1 MSSENPLQDH
11 ITLYRVLEQSQQAWS
26 RLQEAFG
33 GPAAALAAGASGWRR
48 AGVSAARI
56 AAFESWQAGGEPEVD
71 ASIAL
76 TLAWLAE
83 APQRHLLTPEHAAY
97 PYLLKTIADPPPL
110 LFVRGDPVFLA
121 QPQVAI
127 VGTRNPSRGGEQLA
141 HDFAAELAGRGLVI
155 TSGMALGIDG
165 AAHQGAVDAKGI
177 TIAVLGTGPD
187 RMYPRTHLRL
197 AEQVLD
203 SGGLIISEYLPGTAP
218 LAPYFPRR
226 NRIISGLS
234 MGVLVVEAALKSGSL
249 ITARLDAEQGR
260 EVWALPGS
268 VHNPQTKG
276 CHTLIR
282 EGAKLVEEAAHILE
296 DIAPLLGNLRTDSRR
311 TPAPAAPEPSAPQAV
326 VLEALAW
333 ECRSLDW
340 LVEATGLPASD
351 LGSLLLELEL
361 DGQVAVVPGGYERV
375 AS

>member
-1 MSSENPLQDH
+1 MSSAHPLQDH
-11 ITLYRVLEQSQQAWS
+11 ITLYRLLEQSQQAWQ
-26 RLQEAFG
+26 RLLELYA
-33 GPAAALAAGASGWRR
+33 GPAEALAAGASGWRR
-48 AGVSAARI
+48 AGVPAAKLALYER
-56 AAFESWQAGGEPEVD
+56 WQGGGEPEVD
-71 ASIAL
+71 AAVAA
-76 TLAWLAE
+76 TLAWLVE
-83 APQRHLLTPEHAAY
+83 APNRHLVTAGHPAY

-110 LFVRGDPVFLA
+110 LFVRGDPAFLA

-155 TSGMALGIDG
+155 TSGLALGIDG
-165 AAHQGAVDAKGI
+165 AAHQGALSAKGV
-177 TIAVLGTGPD
+177 TIGVLGTGPD
-187 RMYPRTHLRL
+187 RLYPRAHLRL
-197 AEQVLD
+197 AEQMLD
-203 SGGLIISEYLPGTAP
+203 NAGLIISEYLPGTAP
-218 LAPYFPRR
+218 LAPNFPRR

-234 MGVLVVEAALKSGSL
+234 MGVLVVEAALQSGSL
-249 ITARLDAEQGR
+249 ITARLAAEQGR

-296 DIAPLLGNLRTDSRR
+296 DIGPLLGNLRPGSARA
-311 TPAPAAPEPSAPQAV
+311 TPPPAAAPSGPKAQ

-340 LVEATGLPASD
+340 LVDATGLPVAE
-351 LGSLLLELEL
+351 LGSLLLQLEL
-361 DGQVAVVPGGYERV
+361 DGLIAAVPGGYEQLG
-375 AS
+375 S

>member
-1 MSSENPLQDH
+1 MSSEQDY
-11 ITLYRVLEQSQQAWS
+11 ITLYCLLEQSHQAWL
-26 RLQEAFG
+26 RLQEAFAE
-33 GPAAALAAGASGWRR
+33 PADALAAGVASWRH
-48 AGVSAARI
+48 AGVPAAKLALFERWKGGSEPDVDTRI
-56 AAFESWQAGGEPEVD
+56 AA
-71 ASIAL
+71 
-76 TLAWLAE
+76 TLAWLAD
-83 APQRHLLTPEHAAY
+83 APGRHLVTLAHPAY
-97 PYLLKTIADPPPL
+97 PDLLKTIADPPPL
-110 LFVRGDPVFLA
+110 LFVRGDPAFLA

-141 HDFAAELAGRGLVI
+141 HDFAADLAGRGLVI

-165 AAHQGAVDAKGI
+165 AAHQGALDAKGI

-187 RMYPRTHLRL
+187 RLYPRTHLRL
-197 AEQVLD
+197 AEQVLAN
-203 SGGLIISEYLPGTAP
+203 GGLIISEYLPGTPP
-218 LAPYFPRR
+218 LAPHFPRR

-234 MGVLVVEAALKSGSL
+234 MGVLVVEAALQSGSL
-249 ITARLDAEQGR
+249 ITARLAAEQGR

-296 DIAPLLGNLRTDSRR
+296 DIGPLLGNLRKEKRAA
-311 TPAPAAPEPSAPQAV
+311 PAPTAAEPGAPQAV
-326 VLEALAW
+326 VLDALAW

-340 LVEATGLPASD
+340 LVETTGLPASE
-351 LGSLLLELEL
+351 LGSLLLQLEL
-361 DGQVAVVPGGYERV
+361 DGQVAAVPGGYERL